1 MDINNLGSFSNNN
14 VESKSTVSNVPNA
27 NQSQKSDVASSSSNG
42 NIVDRIE
49 ISSSKQQVQTK
60 DIVTGDPYIVSD
72 KVVTLFTVNGE
83 QYTRFRSLETGDVV
97 YFPDSYQNY
106 STLIKQDNLISNNI
120 NKEI

>member
-1 MDINNLGSFSNNN
+1 MNTDQCCITFVKKIEVKFLFINNNF
-14 VESKSTVSNVPNA
+14 K
-27 NQSQKSDVASSSSNG
+27 SSSSNG